1 MPINSPGGWTARTL
15 PGRSIGHDIGI
26 SEGPGSVSLR
36 ARLTL
41 FFVGI
46 VVVPLLAAVLV
57 LESLVGQEMERRTN
71 TRLDGASRAVT
82 AIWEE
87 RLERASALVQG
98 SAERLTDQRPRDL
111 DALRRDADLDFLILS
126 DPSEGV
132 LAASIGPA
140 SLREGSDRPEPEAL
154 ASGRG
159 TGPVLRAQLPLATD
173 RGRRF
178 LTGGWHADRELAGD
192 LSEVTGLDVAVL
204 DGGRVTAATT
214 GSLPTPPRGAA
225 GTFSIGEDRQA
236 VLVPAGSEGAGILV
250 VADREGGVGPL
261 PLVLVAL
268 IGLLLAT
275 ILGAALARLIALP
288 LQRIDEGARRV
299 AAGDFGTRVP
309 VSGGSETVRVAQSFN
324 TMTDA
329 LDTYVRELERSRDE
343 LRRNLDRFGATLRA
357 TLDLSGMLEAVLETA
372 MMALRAEAGAVFLL
386 HPSGRQLSLRA
397 SRGYDPPDGTTLPVG
412 RGIAGQ
418 AARGERLLVP
428 GNPEVAPSGPM
439 EPATATAVA
448 VPLER
453 GQRVIGVIA
462 LYGRPVPEAFRGED
476 AESLASF
483 AAQAS
488 VAIENVLLHQETE
501 RLSITDGLTGVWNR
515 RYLELTLR
523 KEIDRAQRFDRPLS
537 VLMVDIDRFKGVND
551 LCGHQRGDEVLV
563 ELSRRVLD
571 SIRTQ
576 IDTLA
581 RYGGE
586 EFVVVLPET
595 PEEGA
600 RVVAEKIRAA
610 VRDHSFTSDSGPNV
624 SITVSVGVAS
634 FPEDGKE
641 AQQIIHTAD
650 LAMYRAKQSGRDR
663 VEVAR
668 SA

>member
-1 MPINSPGGWTARTL
+1 MQ
-15 PGRSIGHDIGI
+15 GRSTRHDIAI
-26 SEGPGSVSLR
+26 AKGPASVSLR

-57 LESLVGQEMERRTN
+57 LESLVGQEMVRRTN
-71 TRLDGASRAVT
+71 TRLDGGSRAVT
-82 AIWEE
+82 AIWQE
-87 RLERASALVQG
+87 RLERASAAVQV
-98 SAERLTDQRPRDL
+98 AAQRLPARRSPGL
-111 DALRRDADLDFLILS
+111 DALRQDARLDFL
-126 DPSEGV
+126 V
-132 LAASIGPA
+132 LAGP
-140 SLREGSDRPEPEAL
+140 SDRVVASSLGAAQLRPRAVPPSARAL

-159 TGPVLRAQLPLATD
+159 TGPVLRARVPVVQE

-178 LTGGWHADRELAGD
+178 LIGGWYADRSVAAD
-192 LSEVTGLDVAVL
+192 LRRATGLQVAVL
-204 DGGRVTAATT
+204 DRGRVSAATS
-214 GSLPTPPRGAA
+214 GNLNAPPAGAA
-225 GTFSIGEDRQA
+225 GTFPLGEDRRA
-236 VLVPAGSEGAGILV
+236 VLVPAGSEGAGILLI
-250 VADREGGVGPL
+250 AEREGGVGPL
-261 PLVLVAL
+261 PFIFVAV

-275 ILGAALARLIALP
+275 VLGAALARLIALP
-288 LQRIDEGARRV
+288 LQRLAEGARGV
-299 AAGDFGTRVP
+299 AAGDFDTRVP
-309 VSGGSETVRVAQSFN
+309 VTGGAETARVAESFN

-329 LDTYVRELERSRDE
+329 LRTYIEELERSRDE

-357 TLDLSGMLEAVLETA
+357 TLDLGGMLEAVLETA

-397 SRGYDPPDGTTLPVG
+397 VRGYAPPDATALPVG

-418 AARGERLLVP
+418 AARGERVLVP
-428 GNPEVAPSGPM
+428 GYPRVTSSGPM

-462 LYGRPVPEAFRGED
+462 LYGRPVPEPFRDED

-537 VLMVDIDRFKGVND
+537 VLMVDIDHFKRVND

-563 ELSRRVLD
+563 ELSRRVLE

-600 RVVAEKIRAA
+600 RVVAEKIRST
-610 VRDHSFTSDSGPNV
+610 VRDHSFASDAGPDV
-624 SITVSVGVAS
+624 STTVSLGVAS
-634 FPEDGKE
+634 FPADGSSP
-641 AQQIIHTAD
+641 QQLLHAAD
-650 LAMYRAKQSGRDR
+650 LAMYRAKQGGRDR

-668 SA
+668 AG

>member
-1 MPINSPGGWTARTL
+1 
-15 PGRSIGHDIGI
+15 
-26 SEGPGSVSLR
+26 VSLR

-57 LESLVGQEMERRTN
+57 LESLVGQEMVRRTN
-71 TRLDGASRAVT
+71 TRLDGASRAVA

-87 RLERASALVQG
+87 RLQRASSAVEG
-98 SAERLTDQRPRDL
+98 AAERLSARGSPGL
-111 DALRRDADLDFLILS
+111 DALRQDAELDFL
-126 DPSEGV
+126 V
-132 LAASIGPA
+132 LAGP
-140 SLREGSDRPEPEAL
+140 SDRVVASSLGSAEFRPGGVPPSAQAL

-159 TGPVLRAQLPLATD
+159 TGPVLRAEVQVVQDP
-173 RGRRF
+173 GRRS
-178 LTGGWHADRELAGD
+178 LIGGWYADRSAAVD
-192 LSEVTGLDVAVL
+192 LRRATGLHVAVL
-204 DGGRVTAATT
+204 DRGRVSAATSGNLT
-214 GSLPTPPRGAA
+214 APPGDAT
-225 GTFSIGEDRQA
+225 GTFALGEDRRA
-236 VLVPAGSEGAGILV
+236 VLVPAGSEGAGILL
-250 VADREGGVGPL
+250 VAERDGGVGPL
-261 PLVLVAL
+261 PFILVAV

-275 ILGAALARLIALP
+275 VLGAALARLIAFP
-288 LQRIDEGARRV
+288 LQRLAEGARGV
-299 AAGDFGTRVP
+299 AAGDFDTRIP
-309 VSGGSETVRVAQSFN
+309 VTGGAETARVAESFN
-324 TMTDA
+324 TMTLA
-329 LDTYVRELERSRDE
+329 LRTYIEELERSRDE

-357 TLDLSGMLEAVLETA
+357 TLDLGGMLEAVLETA

-397 SRGYDPPDGTTLPVG
+397 VRGYSPPDATALPVG

-418 AARGERLLVP
+418 AARGERVLVP
-428 GNPEVAPSGPM
+428 GYPQVTSSGPM

-462 LYGRPVPEAFRGED
+462 LYGRPVPEPFRGED

-537 VLMVDIDRFKGVND
+537 VLMVDIDHFKRVND

-563 ELSRRVLD
+563 ELSRRVLE

-600 RVVAEKIRAA
+600 RVVAEKIRAT
-610 VRDHSFTSDSGPNV
+610 VRDHSFASDDGANV
-624 SITVSVGVAS
+624 STTVSVGVAS
-634 FPEDGKE
+634 FPTDGSS
-641 AQQIIHTAD
+641 AQQLLHAAD
-650 LAMYRAKQSGRDR
+650 LAMYRAKQGGRDR
-663 VEVAR
+663 VEVAQ
-668 SA
+668 AG

>member
-1 MPINSPGGWTARTL
+1 MPIDCPGERIVRC
-15 PGRSIGHDIGI
+15 PGRSIGHDIAI
-26 SEGPGSVSLR
+26 RKVPGSVSLR

-57 LESLVGQEMERRTN
+57 LESIVGQEMERRID
-71 TRLDGASRAVT
+71 TRLEGASLASS
-82 AIWEE
+82 AIWGD
-87 RLERASALVQG
+87 RLDHASDLVRE
-98 SAERLTDQRPRDL
+98 SAARVATQQPPDL
-111 DALRRDADLDFLILS
+111 GGLRETSGLDFLVLS
-126 DPSEGV
+126 EPSGGV
-132 LAASIGPA
+132 LAS
-140 SLREGSDRPEPEAL
+140 SLGEAL
-154 ASGRG
+154 LRDGLEPPTAEALVTRKGV
-159 TGPVLRAQLPLATD
+159 GPVLWAQAPLD
-173 RGRRF
+173 SDGGRRL
-178 LTGGWHADRELAGD
+178 LTGGWYADRVLAQD
-192 LSEVTGLDVAVL
+192 LREATGLDVAIL
-204 DGGRVTAATT
+204 DEGRVLAATS
-214 GSLPTPPRGAA
+214 GAIQAPPPGAA
-225 GTFSIGEDRQA
+225 GTFSVGDSRA
-236 VLVPAGSEGAGILV
+236 VLVPAAPGAGLLV
-250 VADREGGVGPL
+250 VAQQEGGVGPL
-261 PLVLVAL
+261 PFVVVAL

-275 ILGAALARLIALP
+275 LVAAALARLIALP
-288 LQRIDEGARRV
+288 LQRLAEGADRV
-299 AAGDFGTRVP
+299 AAGDFETTVP
-309 VSGGSETVRVAQSFN
+309 ETGGVETARVAGSFN
-324 TMTDA
+324 KMTDA
-329 LDTYVRELERSRDE
+329 LRTYITELEGSRDE
-343 LRRNLDRFGATLRA
+343 LRRNLDRFGATLRS
-357 TLDLSGMLEAVLETA
+357 TLDLNGMLEAVLETS

-397 SRGYDPPDGTTLPVG
+397 SRGYDPPEGMALPVG

-428 GNPEVAPSGPM
+428 GNPEVASSGPM
-439 EPATATAVA
+439 EPATTTAVA

-462 LYGRPVPEAFRGED
+462 LYGRAVPEAFRDED

-537 VLMVDIDRFKGVND
+537 VLMVDIDLFKGVND

-571 SIRTQ
+571 SVRTQ

-600 RVVAEKIRAA
+600 KVVAEKIRAA
-610 VRDHSFTSDSGPNV
+610 VRDHSFTSDTGPDV

-634 FPEDGKE
+634 FPADGND
-641 AQQIIHTAD
+641 AQELLHTAD
-650 LAMYRAKQSGRDR
+650 LAMYSAKQAGRDR
-663 VEVAR
+663 VEIAR
-668 SA
+668 AG

>member
-1 MPINSPGGWTARTL
+1 
-15 PGRSIGHDIGI
+15 
-26 SEGPGSVSLR
+26 VSLR

-57 LESLVGQEMERRTN
+57 LESIVGQEMERRTD
-71 TRLDGASRAVT
+71 TRLEGASLASS
-82 AIWEE
+82 AIWRD
-87 RLERASALVQG
+87 RLQHVSDLVQQ
-98 SAERLTDQRPRDL
+98 SAESVAAQRPPDL
-111 DALRRDADLDFLILS
+111 DRARADADLDFL
-126 DPSEGV
+126 V
-132 LAASIGPA
+132 LAGPSAEVLAS
-140 SLREGSDRPEPEAL
+140 SLGEAALRDGVVPPDAEAL
-154 ASGRG
+154 AAGEG
-159 TGPVLRAQLPLATD
+159 TGPVLRAQVRLATD
-173 RGRRF
+173 GGRR
-178 LTGGWHADRELAGD
+178 LLIGGWYADRELALD
-192 LSEVTGLDVAVL
+192 FREATGLDVAVI
-204 DGGRVTAATT
+204 DEGRVIAATS
-214 GSLPTPPRGAA
+214 GDLQAAPRGAG
-225 GTFSIGEDRQA
+225 GTFPLGENRA
-236 VLVPAGSEGAGILV
+236 VLVPAGPGAGLLLV
-250 VADREGGVGPL
+250 AEGEGGVGPL
-261 PLVLVAL
+261 PFVLVAL
-268 IGLLLAT
+268 IGLLVATLLA
-275 ILGAALARLIALP
+275 AALARLIALP
-288 LQRIDEGARRV
+288 LQRLAEGADRV
-299 AAGDFGTRVP
+299 AAGDFETRVP
-309 VSGGSETVRVAQSFN
+309 ETGGVETARVAASFN
-324 TMTDA
+324 KMTDA
-329 LDTYVRELERSRDE
+329 LRTYITELERSRDE
-343 LRRNLDRFGATLRA
+343 LRRNLDRFGATLRS
-357 TLDLSGMLEAVLETA
+357 TLDLNGMLEAVLETA

-397 SRGYDPPDGTTLPVG
+397 SRGYDPPEGMSLPVG

-428 GNPEVAPSGPM
+428 GNPEVASSGPM

-462 LYGRPVPEAFRGED
+462 LYGRAVPEPFRDED

-537 VLMVDIDRFKGVND
+537 VLMVDIDLFKGVND

-571 SIRTQ
+571 SVRTQ

-600 RVVAEKIRAA
+600 KVVAEKIRAA
-610 VRDHSFTSDSGPNV
+610 VRDHSFTSDTGPNV

-634 FPEDGKE
+634 FPADGKE
-641 AQQIIHTAD
+641 AQQLLHTAD
-650 LAMYRAKQSGRDR
+650 LAMYRAKQGGRDR
-663 VEVAR
+663 VEVAP
-668 SA
+668 AG